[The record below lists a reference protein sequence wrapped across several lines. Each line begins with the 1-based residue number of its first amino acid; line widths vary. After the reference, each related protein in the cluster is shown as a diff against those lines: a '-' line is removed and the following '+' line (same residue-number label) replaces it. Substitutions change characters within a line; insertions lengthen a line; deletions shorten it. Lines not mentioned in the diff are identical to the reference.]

1 MKPNVEKWA
10 TEAEMFSAFM
20 AEARTLGFCCY
31 PESGGHDLILV
42 APTGL
47 EAGGL
52 VEGDQIAVEGKLRD
66 NLAVLHQA
74 LPPGS
79 LYPARK
85 SQTACDF
92 YAVLVPG
99 AAPEFRDVAR
109 ALGIR
114 VLQQRPGTAPKP
126 PRGWHPPH
134 QLAHGWE
141 DDMRVGLP
149 RKRLLLEV
157 EMEAGAPSPRAV
169 TPWKID
175 AVRLCMTVAERGGEL
190 RSSDFTGTQVRARTF
205 VERGWMQVVR
215 REGRVTVYQLAEH
228 DGRPDR
234 VYPEVVAALRRTA

>member
-1 MKPNVEKWA
+1 MKSKVEKWA
-10 TEAEMFSAFM
+10 TEAEMFAAFM
-20 AEARTLGFCCY
+20 GEAKALGFRCY

-42 APTGL
+42 AP
-47 EAGGL
+47 AGIEGL

-74 LPPGS
+74 LPPGA
-79 LYPARK
+79 LRPARP

-99 AAPEFRDVAR
+99 TDAMFREVAD

-114 VLQQRPGTAPKP
+114 VLVQRPGAKP
-126 PRGWHPPH
+126 STSRGWQPRH
-134 QLAHGWE
+134 QLAEGWA
-141 DDMRVGLP
+141 DDLRVGLP

-157 EMEAGAPSPRAV
+157 DMPAGLPSPSVV

-190 RSSDFTGTQVRARTF
+190 RSTDFTGTQVRARTF

-215 REGRVTVYQLAEH
+215 REGRITVYQLAEH
-228 DGRPDR
+228 EGRPDR
-234 VYPEVVAALRRTA
+234 AYPEVVAALRRTA

>member
-1 MKPNVEKWA
+1 MKPRVEKWA
-10 TEAEMFSAFM
+10 TEAEMFAAFM
-20 AEARTLGFCCY
+20 SEARALGFKCY

-42 APTGL
+42 AP
-47 EAGGL
+47 AGIEGL

-66 NLAVLHQA
+66 NLCVLHQA
-74 LPPGS
+74 LPPGA

-99 AAPEFRDVAR
+99 TDAMFREVAR

-114 VLQQRPGTAPKP
+114 VLQQ
-126 PRGWHPPH
+126 PRQDTTRSRHYPRH
-134 QLAHGWE
+134 QLAQGW
-141 DDMRVGLP
+141 DDELRVGLP

-157 EMEAGAPSPRAV
+157 EMDAGLPSPSV
-169 TPWKID
+169 ITPWKVD

-190 RSSDFTGTQVRARTF
+190 RSTDFVGTQVRARTF

-215 REGRVTVYQLAEH
+215 REGRITVYQLADHE
-228 DGRPDR
+228 GRPDR
-234 VYPEVVAALRRTA
+234 AYPEVVAALRRTA